1 MEKRICNK
9 YMYIYRYI
17 HVGSVYM
24 KILSKLPAN
33 YTTSNKIHNSGF
45 VLLTPRCIIHS
56 NYT

>member
-1 MEKRICNK
+1 M
-9 YMYIYRYI
+9 
-17 HVGSVYM
+17 GSVYM